1 MIITI
6 LTFVIVLS
14 LLVFVHEL
22 GHFIM
27 ARRMGVKVEEFGFGF
42 PPRIFGF
49 QLLTGQ
55 KLEKIAEKEKIE
67 MNVSDYRTE
76 DGQEIIKETFTDK
89 IQEIDRLS
97 NIKKWQI
104 VKGAKLPKKQ
114 RGTSG
119 GTIYSLNW
127 IPIGGFVKI
136 KGEQGEKAEE
146 KDSFIH
152 KKIWQ
157 RAAILTSGVAMNFIL
172 AFLLISIG
180 FGIGIPQVI
189 DESLPQ
195 SAKIREPKIQVVQ
208 VIDNSP
214 AKEADIKVGDIIL
227 SLDNQKINEIKEF
240 QSYTQ
245 NKLESPVI
253 LKIKRGNEEI
263 EKTLMPKLL
272 DQSTKPVIGVGL
284 LKTGLVR
291 YPIYEAVWQGLK
303 TTVSITEQILIAFY
317 ELIKNLIV
325 GQKVAVDVAGPVGI
339 AVLTGQVAKM
349 GIIYI
354 LQFTALLSINLAIIN
369 FIPFPALD
377 GGRILFLIIEKIK
390 GSAVNRKIEALIHNI
405 GFIILIAIVL
415 FVTLKDISRFSHSIG
430 GFVQKV
436 LGS

>member
-6 LTFVIVLS
+6 ITFVIILS

-27 ARRMGVKVEEFGFGF
+27 ARRTGVKVEEFGFGF

-49 QLLTGQ
+49 QRLTGQ
-55 KLEKIAEKEKIE
+55 KLEKISEKEKIE
-67 MNVSDYRTE
+67 MNVTDYRTGN
-76 DGQEIIKETFTDK
+76 GQEIIKETLTDK
-89 IQEIDRLS
+89 IQEVDRLS
-97 NIKKWQI
+97 NIKTWQL
-104 VKGAKLPKKQ
+104 VKGNKLPKKQ

-136 KGEQGEKAEE
+136 KGEQGEKADD
-146 KDSFIH
+146 KDSFIN

-157 RAAILTSGVAMNFIL
+157 RAAILTSGVVMNFIL
-172 AFLLISIG
+172 AFVLISIG

-189 DESLPQ
+189 DESLPR
-195 SAKIREPKIQVVQ
+195 SAKISEPKIQVVQ
-208 VIDNSP
+208 VLDNSP
-214 AKEADIKVGDIIL
+214 AKESDIRAGDIIL

-240 QSYTQ
+240 QTLTQ
-245 NKLESPVI
+245 NKLGSPVT
-253 LKIKRGNEEI
+253 LKIKRGNEEMV
-263 EKTLMPKLL
+263 KTLTPKLL

-284 LKTGLVR
+284 VKTGLVR

-303 TTVSITEQILIAFY
+303 TTVSITGQILAAFY
-317 ELIKNLIV
+317 ELIKNLII

-339 AVLTGQVAKM
+339 AVLTGQVARM

-354 LQFTALLSINLAIIN
+354 LQFTALLSVNLAIIN

-390 GSAVNRKIEALIHNI
+390 GRAVNRKIEAIIHNI
-405 GFIILIAIVL
+405 GFAILIALVL
-415 FVTLKDISRFSHSIG
+415 FVTLKDISRFSSSIS

-436 LGS
+436 FGG